1 MTAPLILLHGFL
13 GSAKDWA
20 PTIEGLGED
29 RECIALT
36 LPGHGRASEP
46 VPKDFAAVIAWLAE
60 RIAAETKQPP
70 DVLGY
75 SMGGRLALAL
85 AIEHPDQVNRVIAL
99 GASAGIDSDMDRIA
113 RRAEDERLARKLE
126 TTDFAAWLEAWYAQ
140 PLFDGLRASPG
151 YEAMLARR
159 LRARPADLAQALRV
173 LSPGLQPP
181 LRHRLADCPVPLLL
195 MAGAEDAK
203 YLASNQDLARLS
215 PFIDAVAVPRAGHAP
230 HLEQPDEF
238 CRALRVFLSAAG
250 HERP

>member
-13 GSAKDWA
+13 GSAQDWD
-20 PTIEGLGED
+20 PTIEALGEE
-29 RECIALT
+29 RTCIALT
-36 LPGHGRASEP
+36 LPGHGRASER
-46 VPKDFAAVIAWLAE
+46 VPGSFADVVAWIAD
-60 RIAAETKQPP
+60 RIASEAKEPA

-85 AIEHPDQVNRVIAL
+85 ALDHPERVHRAIAL

-140 PLFDGLRASPG
+140 PLFDGLRAAPG
-151 YEAMLARR
+151 FEALLARR

-173 LSPGLQPP
+173 VSPGRQPP

-250 HERP
+250 NERP

>member
-1 MTAPLILLHGFL
+1 MTPPLILLHGFL
-13 GSAKDWA
+13 GTARDWDPVIA
-20 PTIEGLGED
+20 ALGEE
-29 RECIALT
+29 RRCVALT

-46 VPKDFAAVIAWLAE
+46 VPKDFAGVVAWLAE
-60 RIAAETKQPP
+60 HVQEAAGEPA

-85 AIEHPDQVNRVIAL
+85 ALEHPELVHRVIAL
-99 GASAGIDSDMDRIA
+99 GASPGIDNDVERIA

-126 TTDFAAWLEAWYAQ
+126 TSDFAEWLEDWYGQ
-140 PLFDGLRASPG
+140 PLFDGLRASPDF
-151 YEAMLARR
+151 AALLARR
-159 LRARPADLAQALRV
+159 TRARPADLAQALRV
-173 LSPGLQPP
+173 LSTGRQPP

-195 MAGAEDAK
+195 MAGAEDTK

-238 CRALRVFLSAAG
+238 CRALRAFLSAAG